1 MTEPTTVLTWVQ
13 DSGSWTNTETR
24 DVRIKFAKN
33 GGTAAGGGSNTDKLM
48 YIDDASL
55 TYASAI
61 TSSGESIP
69 WTDSFE
75 TTDVWTNDSG
85 SYPWT
90 YGLAA
95 SFESPPAAAQDG
107 DGVVFFDD
115 YSYSTGSTGTIMS
128 PEVDLST
135 ATAPIMTFYH
145 YDTSGSDTV
154 QVVDGAGTV
163 LFTTPSTSAEWTKFT
178 VDLSAYIGGSVQ
190 VGFKGTSVYG
200 YSNPHIDNVF
210 VGETPT
216 EPAMSV
222 TATTDGG
229 SATFSFTVDNFTV
242 GAAAGEGDG
251 HIHWSIFAA
260 SDLNTPIFDNVMVYS
275 TDDLTLSP
283 LPNGE
288 KFLDR

>member
-1 MTEPTTVLTWVQ
+1 MHTGAWVADQATVMTEPTTVLTWVQ
-13 DSGSWTNTETR
+13 DSGTWTNTETR

-95 SFESPPAAAQDG
+95 SFENPPDCVKTVMQF
-107 DGVVFFDD
+107 FFDD

-128 PEVDLST
+128 PEIDLSS
-135 ATAPIMTFYH
+135 ATDSNCTFYH
-145 YDTSGSDTV
+145 
-154 QVVDGAGTV
+154 
-163 LFTTPSTSAEWTKFT
+163 
-178 VDLSAYIGGSVQ
+178 
-190 VGFKGTSVYG
+190 
-200 YSNPHIDNVF
+200 
-210 VGETPT
+210 
-216 EPAMSV
+216 
-222 TATTDGG
+222 
-229 SATFSFTVDNFTV
+229 
-242 GAAAGEGDG
+242 
-251 HIHWSIFAA
+251 
-260 SDLNTPIFDNVMVYS
+260 
-275 TDDLTLSP
+275 
-283 LPNGE
+283 
-288 KFLDR
+288 